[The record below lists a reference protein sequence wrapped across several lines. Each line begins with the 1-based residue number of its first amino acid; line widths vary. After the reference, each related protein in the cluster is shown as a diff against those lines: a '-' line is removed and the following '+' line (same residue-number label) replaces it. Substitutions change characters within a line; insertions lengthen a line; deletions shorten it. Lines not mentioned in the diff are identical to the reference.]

1 MTRAEPPAP
10 SALEDR
16 LRALAPR
23 AVSVETRRIVA
34 ERLVEPRRRR
44 AANAAAALAWLTAAA
59 LGAAA
64 VTIGLGG
71 GRPGASSRPSADDR
85 DLGAPSGCDCRVRF
99 LRLDPVRPTGRTTA
113 PVPLDPGRRTTLRS

>member
-1 MTRAEPPAP
+1 MTRAEPPEL

-23 AVSVETRRIVA
+23 AVSLETRRIVA
-34 ERLVEPRRRR
+34 ARLVEPRLR
-44 AANAAAALAWLTAAA
+44 AAAATAALAWLTAAA

-85 DLGAPSGCDCRVRF
+85 DPGAPSGCDCRVRF
-99 LRLDPVRPTGRTTA
+99 LRLDPVRPTGPTTA
-113 PVPLDPGRRTTLRS
+113 PVPLDLGRRTTLRS